1 MKQILLTFLAL
12 ATAGALV
19 TANAA
24 DAKKKTDADKTA
36 PAAASGEQADQIK
49 KLIAQL
55 ADSDWEIR
63 RNATEALKKIGK
75 PALPIL
81 EESLATTTDDE
92 AKIRI
97 RAVIKAI
104 NEPPPEQFDPMKSF
118 GAAGQM
124 GGMMNKASDPNN
136 PLGALGGL
144 GDLIGGM
151 LGAASG
157 GKDPSD
163 MSGLLGG
170 LLGNLGGGGD
180 GLGAMG
186 GILGML
192 GGGGLG
198 GMMPP
203 AAVNTGPRFV
213 LMPPTTVMENDKK
226 FKMSHKVVIVVE
238 ITETKNGVES
248 KRIVI
253 ADDEDDLQKKDP
265 EAYKVYMKNIRAQ

>member
-1 MKQILLTFLAL
+1 MKTTLTTLLAFAM
-12 ATAGALV
+12 AGALTV
-19 TANAA
+19 AHAA
-24 DAKKKTDADKTA
+24 DAKKKSDTA
-36 PAAASGEQADQIK
+36 NAAPVAAAPEQAQQVK
-49 KLIAQL
+49 KLVAQL
-55 ADSDWEIR
+55 SDSDWEVR

-81 EESLATTTDDE
+81 EESLASASDDE

-97 RAVIKAI
+97 RAVIKGI

-118 GAAGQM
+118 GAAGNL
-124 GGMMNKASDPNN
+124 GGAINKASDPNN

-163 MSGLLGG
+163 MGGLLSGLLG
-170 LLGNLGGGGD
+170 NMGGD
-180 GLGAMG
+180 MG
-186 GILGML
+186 GMGGLFGML
-192 GGGGLG
+192 GGMGA
-198 GMMPP
+198 MQQP

-213 LMPPTTVMENDKK
+213 LMPPTTVTENDKK
-226 FKMSHKVVIVVE
+226 FRMSHKIVIVVE
-238 ITETKNGVES
+238 ITETKDGVES
-248 KRIVI
+248 RRIVI